1 MYEALRAYKEVGY
14 RYMIMPDHVPKI
26 AGPNPD
32 LVAFGFALGY
42 QKALMQAIDHLD

>member
-14 RYMIMPDHVPKI
+14 QYMVMPAHVPKI